1 MYVCTSSEAQSVW
14 RPVCMCVLA
23 AKHRLWRPVCMCVLV
38 AKRRPMCMCV
48 LVAKHRLCRGW
59 CVRCVESPAAGA
71 GVPQGQPVHG
81 VRTARRAGV
90 PGLSAGWAA

>member
-1 MYVCTSSEAQSVW
+1 
-14 RPVCMCVLA
+14 MCVLA
-23 AKHRLWRPVCMCVLV
+23 
-38 AKRRPMCMCV
+38 
-48 LVAKHRLCRGW
+48 AKHRLCRGW